1 MDDRSVKY
9 HGHKIFYRVFG
20 KGAPVILIHGFGED
34 GSIWDRQVNDL
45 QTNFQFIIPDLPG
58 TGKSYGALEA
68 ESEWSMEK
76 FADIIRLIAIEEKLE
91 KFTLLGHSMGGYISL
106 AFASLWPGILQGL
119 GLIHSTAFADTPEK
133 IETRQKG
140 IAFIK
145 KMGADLFL
153 RQLIPNLYGDAFKC
167 IHPEEINRQVEA
179 AMGFTNESLI
189 SYYEAMIRRPDRI
202 EVLLTFQKPVLF
214 IIGAED
220 KAVNLAD
227 SLAQCHLPE
236 ESHVHFLEKS
246 GHMGMCEEALKT
258 TSAIKEFLWRLNE
271 N

>member
-1 MDDRSVKY
+1 MGEILNFTKPCEATQLAPES
-9 HGHKIFYRVFG
+9 GNAI
-20 KGAPVILIHGFGED
+20 GAKRKLKM
-34 GSIWDRQVNDL
+34 
-45 QTNFQFIIPDLPG
+45 PG
-58 TGKSYGALEA
+58 
-68 ESEWSMEK
+68 
-76 FADIIRLIAIEEKLE
+76 
-91 KFTLLGHSMGGYISL
+91 
-106 AFASLWPGILQGL
+106 P
-119 GLIHSTAFADTPEK
+119 
-133 IETRQKG
+133 
-140 IAFIK
+140 
-145 KMGADLFL
+145 
-153 RQLIPNLYGDAFKC
+153 LIPNLYGDAFKS

-202 EVLLTFQKPVLF
+202 DVLLTFQKPVLF